1 MNNIANK
8 KILLIICGG
17 ISAYK
22 SLEIIRLLK
31 KKGATVKTIL
41 TKSAKEFVTPLSVAS
56 LSQGKVYDDLFSH
69 ENESEMDHISLSR
82 WSDLILVAPTTANTI
97 SKLSTGSSDDLA
109 STVIL
114 ASDKKIFLVPAMNV
128 RMWEHL
134 STKENLQKL
143 KSFGYQIIGPE
154 IGDMACGEYGE
165 GKMTEPMNIINY
177 IDDYLKDIKKNKE
190 FKALVTAGPT
200 HEYIDPVRYISNKSS
215 GKQGYEIAK
224 SLKKNGFETTLISGP
239 TNLDPISGVNL
250 INVSSAKEM
259 FNATLE
265 NLPVDVAIFSA
276 AVGDYKVKNK
286 EKNKIK
292 KKEKKKI
299 KNKKKKKKKKNKKKK
314 KIKKKES
321 IDLSLEKNI
330 DILGHI
336 SKHNSLRPKIV
347 IGFAAETNNLIK
359 NSKIKLAEKNCDWII
374 ANDVSNPSI
383 GFESDFNEVSI
394 FYKNMSNEKLT
405 KMKKSLLA
413 DKIVKRVISQL
424 N

>member
-1 MNNIANK
+1 MNNIENK
-8 KILLIICGG
+8 KILLVICGG

-31 KKGATVKTIL
+31 KQGATVKSIL

-56 LSQGKVYDDLFSH
+56 LTQEKVYDDLFSH

-82 WSDLILVAPTTANTI
+82 WSDLILVAPATANTI

-114 ASDKKIFLVPAMNV
+114 ASNKDVFLVPAMNV
-128 RMWEHL
+128 RMWEHP
-134 STKENLQKL
+134 STRENLQKL
-143 KSFGYQIIGPE
+143 RIFGYTIVGPE
-154 IGDMACGEYGE
+154 IGDMACGEYGK
-165 GKMTEPMNIINY
+165 GKMTEPLNIINY
-177 IDDYLKDIKKNKE
+177 VDEYFKNIKKNKN

-200 HEYIDPVRYISNKSS
+200 HEYIDPVRFISNKSS

-224 SLKKNGFETTLISGP
+224 SLKKNGFETTLVSGP
-239 TNLDPISGVNL
+239 TSLDSIPGVNL
-250 INVSSAKEM
+250 INVNSAEEM
-259 FNATLE
+259 FNVTLE

-276 AVGDYKVKNK
+276 AVADYKVKNK
-286 EKNKIK
+286 EKDKIK
-292 KKEKKKI
+292 KR
-299 KNKKKKKKKKNKKKK
+299 
-314 KIKKKES
+314 ES
-321 IDLSLEKNI
+321 MDLSLEKNI

-336 SKHNSLRPKIV
+336 SNHNSLRPKIV
-347 IGFAAETNNLIK
+347 IGFAAETNNLTK
-359 NSKIKLAEKNCDWII
+359 NSKTKLSEKNCDWII
-374 ANDVSNPSI
+374 ANDVSDPSI

-394 FYKNMSNEKLT
+394 FYKNMDNEKLP

>member
-31 KKGATVKTIL
+31 KKGATIKTIL
-41 TKSAKEFVTPLSVAS
+41 TKSAKEFVTPLSIAS
-56 LSQGKVYDDLFSH
+56 LSQGKVYDDLFNH

-200 HEYIDPVRYISNKSS
+200 HEYIDPIRYISNKSS

-286 EKNKIK
+286 EKEKIK
-292 KKEKKKI
+292 KKE
-299 KNKKKKKKKKNKKKK
+299 N
-314 KIKKKES
+314 